1 MGGLC
6 GWVNF
11 TGNHAPRADLIK
23 TMGASLVRFDR
34 GKEDTLSGATYAV
47 ATGTLNKRYHLAA
60 SEDGMA
66 AVYGNPRILDRPLAD
81 FAQVNG
87 LAMALIR
94 GFKDH
99 GPGVLRKLYGHFS
112 ACIVLEPE
120 RQALIAVDRLGICP
134 LVYTSV
140 DDSLVFGSTSDAINL
155 YPGLRPRINHQAIY
169 NYLYFHVIPGAN
181 SVFENQSRLIPGSY
195 AHLSGNRLETGIYWE
210 VEYQR
215 EKERL
220 PFEELKQEFR
230 SLLQES
236 IRREVGDQA
245 VGAFLSGGTDSSTV
259 SGILGEVTGKPART
273 YSIGFKAEGYDE
285 MEYARITARHF
296 QTNHHEYYVTPD
308 DVVNAIPKIA
318 QLYDSPFGNSSA
330 VPAYYCA
337 ALAKNDGVTR
347 LFAGDGGDELF
358 GGNARYATQ
367 YLLSL
372 YSDLPESMRRRLI
385 EPVLNSIPLGTRL
398 PVIRKVLSY
407 IKQAS
412 VPLPARLETYNLLE
426 HLGVENVVEKDFL
439 AGIDA
444 AQPLIQLSQ
453 IYNSARAQTTL
464 NRILAVELRIVLA
477 DNDLPKV
484 SKTCELAGAEVVFP
498 LLSDDLVAF
507 AARLPV
513 KLKLKR
519 TRLRYFFKEAL
530 KDFLPPEV
538 ISKRK
543 HGFGL
548 PFGPWLLSHRPLYEL
563 ARDNLSDL
571 KGRGI
576 IRADFIDALFG
587 RHVAEHA
594 GYYSTMVWI
603 LIMLELW
610 FKHHRV
616 ESA

>member
-11 TGNHAPRADLIK
+11 SGNQELRAGLIK
-23 TMGASLVRFDR
+23 RMGASLACFDH
-34 GKEDTLSGATYAV
+34 GKETILYGVTYAAAV
-47 ATGTLNKRYHLAA
+47 NALSERYHLAE
-60 SEDGMA
+60 SEGGVA
-66 AVYGNPRILDRPLAD
+66 AVFGDPRIIDKELAD
-81 FAQVNG
+81 LAQSKG
-87 LAMALIR
+87 LVAALIR

-99 GPGVLRKLYGHFS
+99 GPGVLRRLYGHFS
-112 ACIVLEPE
+112 VFIALERE
-120 RQALIAVDRLGICP
+120 RQALIAVDRVGVCP
-134 LVYTSV
+134 LVYASV
-140 DDSLVFGSTSDAINL
+140 DGGLVFGSTSDAINR
-155 YPGLRPRINHQAIY
+155 YSGLQPRINHQAIY
-169 NYLYFHVIPGAN
+169 NYLYFHVVPGAD
-181 SVFENQSRLIPGSY
+181 SVFEGQSRLIPGSY
-195 AHLSGNRLETGIYWE
+195 AHLSGNRLETGTYWE

-215 EKERL
+215 ENERL
-220 PFEELKQEFR
+220 PFEELKREFR
-230 SLLQES
+230 NLLQES
-236 IRREVGDQA
+236 VRREVGDQA

-337 ALAKNDGVTR
+337 AFAKNDGVTR

-372 YSDLPESMRRRLI
+372 YSDLPESLRRRLI
-385 EPVLNSIPLGTRL
+385 EPVLNSIPAGTRL

-426 HLGVENVVEKDFL
+426 RLGIENVVEKNFL
-439 AGIDA
+439 ASVDT
-444 AQPLIQLSQ
+444 AQPLFQLSQ
-453 IYNSARAQTTL
+453 VYNSAHAQTTL
-464 NRILAVELRIVLA
+464 NRILAIDLRFTLA

-484 SKTCELAGAEVVFP
+484 SKTCEMAGTEVVFP
-498 LLSDDLVAF
+498 LLSDDLMAF

-513 KLKLKR
+513 KFKLKR

-576 IRADFIDALFG
+576 VRADFIDALFE

-603 LIMLELW
+603 LMMLELW
-610 FKHHRV
+610 FKHHEV
-616 ESA
+616 QS